1 MPRSEDCLKVC
12 RTNAAKEE
20 YCGVYK
26 LGEKKD
32 YINIEIMYSLAGWLT
47 DWRDWRSLSGE
58 VRKVIIL
65 NKCGVLILWFIG
77 EKVVET

>member
-32 YINIEIMYSLAGWLT
+32 YINIEIMYSLAG
-47 DWRDWRSLSGE
+47 
-58 VRKVIIL
+58 
-65 NKCGVLILWFIG
+65 
-77 EKVVET
+77 